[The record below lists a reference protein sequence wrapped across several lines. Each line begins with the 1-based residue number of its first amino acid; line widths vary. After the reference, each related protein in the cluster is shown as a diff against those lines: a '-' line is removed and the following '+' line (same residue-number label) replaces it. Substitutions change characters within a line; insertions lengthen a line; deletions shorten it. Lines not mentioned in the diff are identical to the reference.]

1 MEKLYTAE
9 EAAEILRVRRDTV
22 YNLIKRGDLPA
33 IRMGRVVRIPESAF
47 RATGNTGPE
56 KSESP
61 GKRPVIMK
69 IRP

>member
-1 MEKLYTAE
+1 MDKLYTVQ

-22 YNLIKRGDLPA
+22 YSLVKRGQLPVVKL
-33 IRMGRVVRIPESAF
+33 GRTIRIPESAF

>member
-1 MEKLYTAE
+1 MEQFYTVL

-22 YNLIKRGDLPA
+22 YNLIKRGELPSVRVGRS
-33 IRMGRVVRIPESAF
+33 IRVPESAF
-47 RATGNTGPE
+47 HVTGSTAPE